1 MKKLYILSVFLISSL
16 LPFNAALSQSAA
28 DLMPEGFPSVS
39 IFSQTITEPGE
50 DPEAGPDVTIT
61 VNEMFPTQS
70 LQEIRFFSVERTEP
84 GIGSQFSEFTAI
96 GDTLHTTIADVID
109 FGIIEDLGFDFDLD
123 FLDRADFVRL
133 SVEENESWQIAEEVL
148 TVEIPEEIFELLPDE
163 FNFDDEMDISITVYN
178 VRLPDAEVETP
189 YGTFDTVVFKPSV
202 DVIVTIY
209 VILPIVGAVPV
220 NIPVVD
226 EYGIEIYYAQGYGIV
241 KEHLEPTIF
250 RITIPLADF
259 SQDLAEVPGRTLLL
273 REFEIQSDSSAED
286 FEERPSVFKLF
297 SNYPNPFNPS
307 TNLRFELNEPGSI
320 SISIYDT
327 QGRLVDQA
335 VMSRFFNSGIHT
347 ISYDASTLAS
357 GQYLYK
363 VQFTAANGNNSFTQS
378 SSFTLIK

>member
-1 MKKLYILSVFLISSL
+1 MKKLYILILIPALSVLHY
-16 LPFNAALSQSAA
+16 NAASAQSAA

-70 LQEIRFFSVERTEP
+70 QQDVRFFYVNRTEP
-84 GIGSQFSEFTAI
+84 GVGTQNSEFTAV
-96 GDTLHTTIADVID
+96 GDTLYTIIADVID

-133 SVEENESWQIAEEVL
+133 SAEENESWEIAEEVL

-163 FNFDDEMDISITVYN
+163 FNFEDEMDISISIYN

-202 DVIVTIY
+202 DVVVTIY
-209 VILPIVGAVPV
+209 VILPLVGPVPV

-226 EYGIEIYYAQGYGIV
+226 QYGIEIYYAEGYGIV

-250 RITIPLADF
+250 RITIPIADF

-273 REFEIQSDSSAED
+273 REFEIQPDVSAGGFNEQPTA
-286 FEERPSVFKLF
+286 FNLF

-320 SISIYDT
+320 SIRIYDT
-327 QGRLVDQA
+327 QGRLADQA
-335 VMSRFFNSGIHT
+335 VMSRFFNAGLHT
-347 ISYDASTLAS
+347 ISYDATNLAS
-357 GQYLYK
+357 GQYLYN
-363 VQFTAANGNNSFTQS
+363 VQFTPANGTNSFTQS